1 VEDPRRDP
9 ADGVVNRVDLA
20 RAIDSEGQV
29 VHRARSAA
37 ADRIEGVLR
46 ALGYDS
52 QGERRMVVLDEPVV
66 PVPDD
71 GAPPERASATPAIS
85 AVSELAG
92 HILRKFRRAFSV
104 SPIFLCLIEK

>member
-1 VEDPRRDP
+1 MFPRGDRGE
-9 ADGVVNRVDLA
+9 GVVNRFYTP
-20 RAIDSEGQV
+20 RGIDWEGQV

-52 QGERRMVVLDEPVV
+52 QGECRMVVLDEPVV

-71 GAPPERASATPAIS
+71 GALLEREIETQEREQSIVEA
-85 AVSELAG
+85 
-92 HILRKFRRAFSV
+92 LRPRNIPHRHV
-104 SPIFLCLIEK
+104 DVVDPR